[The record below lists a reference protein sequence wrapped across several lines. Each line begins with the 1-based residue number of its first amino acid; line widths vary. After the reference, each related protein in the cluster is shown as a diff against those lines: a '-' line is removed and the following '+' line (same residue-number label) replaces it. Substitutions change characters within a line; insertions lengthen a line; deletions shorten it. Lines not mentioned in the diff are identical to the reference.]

1 MYSTA
6 LNKIVVS
13 TLVLVFL
20 SGCSFLRAPPPREVE
35 ITTVQI
41 RTPIRQPVLPR
52 AIDMKD
58 PEWYVVSNAN
68 LDEFLVRIEK
78 ETGGVFFA
86 MTPGDYELM
95 SYNLQEIKRFIKEVK
110 QVIVYYRAVTLDDD
124 ADTIQR
130 QDEPPSKSLQGATP
144 DGEQAVITE

>member
-13 TLVLVFL
+13 TLVLVLL
-20 SGCSFLRAPPPREVE
+20 SGCSFLRAPPREVE

-68 LDEFLVRIEK
+68 IDEFLERIEK

-110 QVIVYYRAVTLDDD
+110 QVIVYYRAVTLDDENE
-124 ADTIQR
+124 TTTTSEGET
-130 QDEPPSKSLQGATP
+130 QDDRE
-144 DGEQAVITE
+144 